1 MEIEISKYTPYK
13 INSLPQ
19 DIQKL
24 VWRALFYSSQIEVYL
39 RNCSLRRDCK
49 PIEKIE
55 KYFEAFENIRRI
67 IDKKC
72 KKMGLEKIILCWDKE
87 KNKNRR

>member
-39 RNCSLRRDCK
+39 RNCSLRRDYK

-55 KYFEAFENIRRI
+55 KYFEA
-67 IDKKC
+67 
-72 KKMGLEKIILCWDKE
+72 LEKIILCRDKE